1 MAGRAA
7 LLVQQPGGLAYSRSI
22 TWADHGYRF
31 VVGVWVTGHGQV
43 PLNDAQ
49 LIAAAG
55 GIRLRP
61 GQDR

>member
-43 PLNDAQ
+43 
-49 LIAAAG
+49 
-55 GIRLRP
+55 R
-61 GQDR
+61 